1 MIAPL
6 LKRLHRNNASG
17 VSLLVVVSTM
27 WIATLGGPALQA
39 QFSPIEKSIFVSRT
53 FDDYHALLGQ
63 GLFRHKDYRAGWEAG
78 YVHPVNARLGIQGA
92 FRIGVAPQDSAL
104 LVNSSF
110 VGLDM
115 MAQYIFTPDSQVFI
129 PYATAG
135 LGFQLGRNPYNNLS
149 IPVGVGLYIRLYP
162 GAYFNGRAALRY
174 GTYHSSLQY
183 SVGLSFSLSKL
194 QQILRKPEDSQK
206 DSDGDGIPDAIDL
219 CPNQKGE
226 EAHAGCPD
234 TDRDGIPDHKDDCP
248 ELPGQSVHKGCPDTD
263 GDGVRDIDD
272 ECPNLKGDPQRRG
285 CPELDSDGDG
295 IVDTHDKC
303 PHQKGPQS
311 TQGCPDSDGDGV
323 ADADD
328 DCPDQKGPASN
339 KGCPQ
344 ALPPAP
350 SDRDGDGIADAQDKC
365 PDRAGIAR
373 FGGCPDTDGDGIPD
387 NEDYCPRQAGVASNR
402 GCPEIKREDQ
412 AVLDRAMRAVQF
424 KVGKATL
431 LPSSFPILDQIAEIM
446 KKYPN
451 YRLIILGHTDATG
464 SAVMNQRLSER
475 RAKACYEY
483 LISRGIP
490 PSRMRYA
497 GYGETRPIADN
508 DTPEGR
514 ALNRRV
520 EFKLVPIKQ

>member
-365 PDRAGIAR
+365 PERGLQ
-373 FGGCPDTDGDGIPD
+373 
-387 NEDYCPRQAGVASNR
+387 PR
-402 GCPEIKREDQ
+402 
-412 AVLDRAMRAVQF
+412 
-424 KVGKATL
+424 
-431 LPSSFPILDQIAEIM
+431 LP
-446 KKYPN
+446 
-451 YRLIILGHTDATG
+451 
-464 SAVMNQRLSER
+464 
-475 RAKACYEY
+475 
-483 LISRGIP
+483 
-490 PSRMRYA
+490 
-497 GYGETRPIADN
+497 
-508 DTPEGR
+508 
-514 ALNRRV
+514 
-520 EFKLVPIKQ
+520 